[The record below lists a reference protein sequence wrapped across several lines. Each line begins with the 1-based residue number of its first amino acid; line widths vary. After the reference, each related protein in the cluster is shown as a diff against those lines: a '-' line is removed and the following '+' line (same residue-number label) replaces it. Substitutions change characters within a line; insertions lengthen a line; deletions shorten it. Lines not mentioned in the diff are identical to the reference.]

1 MTKISGYC
9 FISNTVTQDGL
20 KIGYMFREQPIDA
33 DDTGWRFFSG
43 TESEDYLEDE
53 DNIDEYDIEYAL
65 ELEPNI
71 EKYLMLEPEVDLE
84 RNDSDGFDIIKD

>member
-9 FISNTVTQDGL
+9 FISNTITQDGL
-20 KIGYMFREQPIDA
+20 KIGYMFREKPIDS

-43 TESEDYLEDE
+43 TEDEEYLENE
-53 DNIDEYDIEYAL
+53 DNIDEYDIRYAL
-65 ELEPNI
+65 ELDPSI
-71 EKYLMLEPEVDLE
+71 EQYIHLEAEVDLE